1 MNIEKQTALIT
12 GATRGIGRALT
23 DQLIADGARVLA
35 VGRDR
40 DRLAALTAGH
50 GDRVVPYHADL
61 ADPAAVDAL
70 LDAVVERHPELTI
83 VINNAAT
90 QAHTDFL
97 AGDAYRIRPALRRE
111 IAVNLDAV
119 VAISTGLLPLLRQRP
134 AAAIINLTTG
144 LAMAPKRAA
153 PVYCATKAGVRTFTR
168 ALRYQ
173 CERGAPHVRV
183 SEAMMPLVD
192 TDMTRGRGTGK
203 ITASAAARAVLD
215 GLRRDSPEIYVGK
228 ARLLPALM
236 RVTPALGYRMLRDG

>member
-1 MNIEKQTALIT
+1 MNITNQTALIT

-23 DQLIADGARVLA
+23 DQLIAGGARIIA

-40 DRLAALTAGH
+40 DRLAALTADH
-50 GDRVVPYHADL
+50 GDRVVPHHADL

-70 LDAVVERHPELTI
+70 LDAVTGRHPDLTI
-83 VINNAAT
+83 VINNAAV

-97 AGDAYRIRPALRRE
+97 AGDAHRARPVARRE

-119 VAISTGLLPLLRQRP
+119 VAICAGLLPRLRQRP

-173 CERGAPHVRV
+173 CEQGAPHVRV
-183 SEAMMPLVD
+183 CEAMMPLVD

-203 ITASAAARAVLD
+203 ISASAAARAVLD
-215 GLRRDSPEIYVGK
+215 GLRRDRAEIYVGK

-236 RVTPALGYRMLRDG
+236 RVTPSLGYRMLRNG